1 MNVQFHEENDLK
13 EKRTI
18 QGIPQN
24 GPVVEYIISL
34 GITESPTIA
43 LRIAVAT
50 ILGMAVLLSFV
61 FFQIIAPDAPSEEFD
76 AIAIP
81 PSTPQPR

>member
-1 MNVQFHEENDLK
+1 MNIQFNEEADLK
-13 EKRTI
+13 GKGKGLV

-34 GITESPTIA
+34 GITESPTVA

-50 ILGMAVLLSFV
+50 ILGTAVLLAFAV
-61 FFQIIAPDAPSEEFD
+61 FHIIAPDAPSEEFD
-76 AIAIP
+76 AIATP
-81 PSTPQPR
+81 PSTP